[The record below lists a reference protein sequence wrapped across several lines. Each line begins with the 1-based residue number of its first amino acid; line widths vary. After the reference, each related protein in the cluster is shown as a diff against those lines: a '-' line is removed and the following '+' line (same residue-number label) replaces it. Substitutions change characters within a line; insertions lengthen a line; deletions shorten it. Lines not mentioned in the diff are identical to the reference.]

1 MREVQQQLSELNN
14 PLDNGLIDLLR
25 AAVDRVHHERLRLL
39 TDAYLNTR
47 HPDGKAL
54 RFLAEQD
61 RIRIRQT
68 VIRRQLRHAHDY
80 LDVYEVRDVQA
91 PRRVLW
97 EAHFHYPN
105 LDASAHDFVKGH
117 LKFWDAGVRGRK
129 AMLEQA
135 ADARERIAIYR
146 GDLRLAVSYT
156 HLTLPTIYS
165 V

>member
-1 MREVQQQLSELNN
+1 M
-14 PLDNGLIDLLR
+14 
-25 AAVDRVHHERLRLL
+25 
-39 TDAYLNTR
+39 
-47 HPDGKAL
+47 
-54 RFLAEQD
+54 
-61 RIRIRQT
+61 
-68 VIRRQLRHAHDY
+68 IRRQLRHAHDY

-146 GDLRLAVSYT
+146 GDLRLEQVIGIIPFPADA
-156 HLTLPTIYS
+156 PQ
-165 V
+165 